1 MTIRAVVLAAAA
13 ALLAGCPAYFV
24 SEYDATTDRGVTA
37 LQGSIERHLGQL
49 ETLARE
55 PPGLESL
62 VEACKPDR
70 FDDAYR
76 EMLSDL
82 RSLIVRNEAREK
94 NDLTVQQLKGLQES
108 LATLQQ
114 LQRERYEPTDPERV
128 ITKPGDRC
136 MGSGQIEATRQIL
149 EQHFRAI
156 LKLELAKRDFRKE
169 E

>member
-1 MTIRAVVLAAAA
+1 MTRAI
-13 ALLAGCPAYFV
+13 ALVAIVTMLAGCPAYFV
-24 SEYDATTDRGVTA
+24 SEYDATTDQGVTA
-37 LQGSIERHLGQL
+37 LQRTLERHLGQL
-49 ETLARE
+49 ETLAAE

-62 VEACKPDR
+62 VEACKPDQ

-76 EMLSDL
+76 DMQSDL

-94 NDLTVQQLKGLQES
+94 NDLTVQQLQGLQES

-136 MGSGQIEATRQIL
+136 MSSAQIEATRQIL